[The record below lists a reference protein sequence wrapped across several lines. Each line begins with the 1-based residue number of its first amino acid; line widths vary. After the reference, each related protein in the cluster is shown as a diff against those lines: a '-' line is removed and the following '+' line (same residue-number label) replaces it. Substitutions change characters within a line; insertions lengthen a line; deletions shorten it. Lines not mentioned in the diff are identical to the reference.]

1 MKDGAC
7 IMGVSYTRN
16 NAGLVVVPHTLV
28 RSCARVALAVSAR
41 LRGSRGPAPGRG
53 WGGWE
58 RLFSIAFVLIISP
71 RPALPFSEGVA
82 RRG

>member
-16 NAGLVVVPHTLV
+16 NAGLVVVPHTLG
-28 RSCARVALAVSAR
+28 RSCARGALAVSAR

-53 WGGWE
+53 WGAG
-58 RLFSIAFVLIISP
+58 RDFSQS
-71 RPALPFSEGVA
+71 RSY
-82 RRG
+82 